1 MSDHPGPEGGAPPPP
16 SGTYPPPPPP
26 PGPVPPSAPGPGPRQ
41 RHPALP
47 WVVAGVAV
55 LLLVIVIGVVLIQG
69 DDDASTSTDAERETT
84 TSEPPS
90 TTTTSESPT
99 TTEAATAVVFPEDLK
114 VGDCFN
120 DSAYGT
126 PEVGEI
132 TRTDCG
138 PPHHAEVFA
147 LVTLPGAPDAP
158 YPGDGE
164 ITRQGDELCRA
175 QFAPYVGI
183 DYLDSH
189 WDFGFYAPIED
200 TWRKFDD
207 RLVICYLGDP
217 AFNKIE
223 GSKRASAT

>member
-16 SGTYPPPPPP
+16 SGTYPPAPPPP
-26 PGPVPPSAPGPGPRQ
+26 PSPAPPSAPGPGPPQ

-69 DDDASTSTDAERETT
+69 DDDASTSNDAERETT

-90 TTTTSESPT
+90 TTTTSEAPT
-99 TTEAATAVVFPEDLK
+99 TTEAATAVVFTDGLQ

-126 PEVGEI
+126 PDVGEI

-138 PPHHAEVFA
+138 PPHDAEVFA
-147 LVTLPGAPDAP
+147 LVALPGAPDAP
-158 YPGDGE
+158 YPGDDE

-183 DYLDSH
+183 DS
-189 WDFGFYAPIED
+189 
-200 TWRKFDD
+200 
-207 RLVICYLGDP
+207 
-217 AFNKIE
+217 
-223 GSKRASAT
+223 